1 MLIDALRGRRQRL
14 TLLAALAVFPLAAA
28 CGGAD
33 AAPPASPP
41 TPPPDPAPAAAL
53 APAASAPA
61 DAPAPAPAATT
72 PPPSTEPAR
81 SPATLKGALMGK
93 PFAPVGACII
103 GAPKKDFV
111 VIEIYDAKDFDAK
124 TSCGVLAPV
133 PGNRKLGLLLSWKAD
148 AKTDVAALKAGK
160 NPDGY
165 LMEVLPTKKFARKD
179 LGKDIKPTGTVAVV
193 HYADKKG
200 DVARIHVEM
209 TSGKD
214 ALSGDID
221 VDVPLDLAASWP
233 SS

>member
-1 MLIDALRGRRQRL
+1 MLIDALPGLRQRL
-14 TLLAALAVFPLAAA
+14 TLLAAATVLPLAAA

-33 AAPPASPP
+33 AAPAASPP
-41 TPPPDPAPAAAL
+41 TPAPDPVAAAAP

-61 DAPAPAPAATT
+61 ETPAAAPVAAT

-103 GAPKKDFV
+103 GAPKKDV
-111 VIEIYDAKDFDAK
+111 VAVEIYDAKDFDPK

-148 AKTDVAALKAGK
+148 AKTDVATLKAGK
-160 NPDGY
+160 TPDGY
-165 LMEVLPTKKFARKD
+165 LMEVLPTKKFSRKD

-209 TSGKD
+209 NSGKD
-214 ALSGDID
+214 ALAGDID